1 MYRIFIIEDD
11 RKIALMIAEHLSKY
25 NFTTQI
31 CNSFNEI
38 ISESQTFKPHLIL
51 MDINLPKFDGFYW
64 CSEIRKFSNIPILFL
79 SSRNSN
85 MDIIM
90 ALNMG
95 GDDFIQKPFSLEII
109 TTKIQTMIRR
119 AYSYTDKSLAVI
131 EKKGAILDLNS
142 RKIIFKE
149 KEVSLTANE
158 FGILS
163 ILFRNFEQIVS
174 REKIIQKLWD
184 DESFV
189 DDNTLTVNI
198 NRLRKKLKGIG
209 ISDFIHTIKGK
220 GYSLK

>member
-131 EKKGAILDLNS
+131 ERKGAILDLNS

-209 ISDFIHTIKGK
+209 LSDFIHTIKGK

>member
-1 MYRIFIIEDD
+1 
-11 RKIALMIAEHLSKY
+11 
-25 NFTTQI
+25 
-31 CNSFNEI
+31 
-38 ISESQTFKPHLIL
+38 
-51 MDINLPKFDGFYW
+51 
-64 CSEIRKFSNIPILFL
+64 
-79 SSRNSN
+79 

-131 EKKGAILDLNS
+131 ERKGAILDLNS

-209 ISDFIHTIKGK
+209 LSDFIHTIKGK